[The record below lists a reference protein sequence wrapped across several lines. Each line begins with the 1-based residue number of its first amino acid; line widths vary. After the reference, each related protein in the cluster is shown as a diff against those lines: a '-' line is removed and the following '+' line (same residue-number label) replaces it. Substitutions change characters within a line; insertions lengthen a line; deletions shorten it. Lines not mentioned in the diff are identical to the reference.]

1 MDKMA
6 DVLGRAGAWCGQNK
20 YLSAIKNAFQNF
32 MPLTIAGA
40 IGVLWCNVLVNETTG
55 LGMFFKPIMALDFL
69 NPAFQAVNF
78 CTISCITVGITLG
91 IAQEIGVWNMGAEK
105 AGYIPG
111 LVGLAAWL
119 SVTNTVQSAG
129 LISVTSKAGKGLGT
143 ILDFAKLPKGATV
156 GTITAINGNEL
167 GATGLF
173 TGMIVGILAVELFC
187 FFEKQDALKIKMPE
201 QVPPGVARA
210 FEVLVP
216 ATLTLIITACIGSAC
231 YKFTGLYLNDVIKN
245 GIQGPLG
252 AVGATIPGVMI
263 IYLVIMLFWLVG
275 IHGNNMLSAVKEALF
290 TPLALENVEAF
301 NKHETPKNIINMYFL
316 QMTGEFGGSG
326 VTIGLVIAI
335 MIFGKR
341 EDNKAIATLSLVP
354 GLFNINETVTFGI
367 PMVLNPILGIP
378 FVVAP
383 LVTIIIGYVLTVIGF
398 CPVACLTVPWTTP
411 PIVFGFLA
419 TGANVMGAVTQA
431 ILIVAST
438 VIYTPF
444 LISYEK
450 YQNKQAAEA

>member
-1 MDKMA
+1 MDKIA

-40 IGVLWCNVLVNETTG
+40 IGVLWCNVIVNESTG
-55 LGMFFKPIMALDFL
+55 LGIFFKPIMALDFL

-78 CTISCITVGITLG
+78 CTISCITVGVTLG

-119 SVTNTVQSAG
+119 SVTNTSHVVEGAKDAFSG
-129 LISVTSKAGKGLGT
+129 ISS
-143 ILDFAKLPKGATV
+143 
-156 GTITAINGNEL
+156 NEL

-173 TGMIVGILAVELFC
+173 TGMIIGVLAVELFC
-187 FFEKQDALKIKMPE
+187 FFEKQDALKIKMPD
-201 QVPPGVARA
+201 QVPPGVSRA

-231 YKFTGLYLNDVIKN
+231 YNLTGLYLNDIIKN
-245 GIQGPLG
+245 SIQGPLG
-252 AVGATIPGVMI
+252 SLDATVPGI
-263 IYLVIMLFWLVG
+263 IILYLVIMLFWLVG
-275 IHGNNMLSAVKEALF
+275 IHGNNMVSAVKESIF

-301 NKHETPKNIINMYFL
+301 NRGQTPKNIINMYAI
-316 QMTGEFGGSG
+316 QMWGEIGGSG
-326 VTIGLVIAI
+326 CTLGLVIAI
-335 MIFGKR
+335 FIFSKR
-341 EDNKAIATLSLVP
+341 EDNRAIASLSLIP
-354 GLFNINETVTFGI
+354 GCFEINETVTFGI

-378 FVVAP
+378 FVLTPIV
-383 LVTIIIGYVLTVIGF
+383 LEIVGYILTVIGF
-398 CPVACLTVPWTTP
+398 CPVACLTVPWTCP
-411 PIVFGFLA
+411 PLIFGFLA
-419 TGANVMGAVTQA
+419 TGANIMGAVTQV
-431 ILIVAST
+431 ILIAISV

>member
-40 IGVLWCNVLVNETTG
+40 IGVLWCNVLVNDSTG
-55 LGMFFKPIMALDFL
+55 LGIFFKPIMALDFL

-78 CTISCITVGITLG
+78 CTISCITVGVTLG

-119 SVTNTVQSAG
+119 SVTNTSHVVEGAKDAFSG
-129 LISVTSKAGKGLGT
+129 ISS
-143 ILDFAKLPKGATV
+143 
-156 GTITAINGNEL
+156 NEL

-173 TGMIVGILAVELFC
+173 TGMIIGVLAVELFC
-187 FFEKQDALKIKMPE
+187 FFEKQDALKIKMPD
-201 QVPPGVARA
+201 QVPPGVSRA

-231 YKFTGLYLNDVIKN
+231 YNLTGLYLNDIIKN
-245 GIQGPLG
+245 SIQGPLG
-252 AVGATIPGVMI
+252 SLGATVPGI
-263 IYLVIMLFWLVG
+263 IILYLVIMLFWLVG
-275 IHGNNMLSAVKEALF
+275 IHGNNMVSAVKESIF

-301 NKHETPKNIINMYFL
+301 NRGQTPKNIINMYAI
-316 QMTGEFGGSG
+316 QMWGEIGGSG
-326 VTIGLVIAI
+326 CTLGLVIAI
-335 MIFGKR
+335 FIFSKR
-341 EDNKAIATLSLVP
+341 EDNRAIASLSLIP
-354 GLFNINETVTFGI
+354 GCFEINETVTFGI

-378 FVVAP
+378 FVFAC
-383 LVTIIIGYVLTVIGF
+383 LVTILVGYVLTVIGF

-411 PIVFGFLA
+411 PLVFGFLA
-419 TGANVMGAVTQA
+419 TGANIMGAVTQA
-431 ILIVAST
+431 ILIVVST

-444 LISYEK
+444 LIAYEK

>member
-40 IGVLWCNVLVNETTG
+40 VGVLWCNVLVNEKTG

-216 ATLTLIITACIGSAC
+216 ATITLIITACIGSAC
-231 YKFTGLYLNDVIKN
+231 YNLTGLYLNDVIKN

-263 IYLVIMLFWLVG
+263 IYVVIMLFWLVG

-290 TPLALENVEAF
+290 TPLALQNVEAF
-301 NKHETPKNIINMYFL
+301 NKGETPKNIINMYAL
-316 QMTGEFGGSG
+316 QMWGEFGGSG

-341 EDNKAIATLSLVP
+341 EDNKAIAGLSLVP

-383 LVTIIIGYVLTVIGF
+383 LITIIIGYVLTVIGF

-419 TGANVMGAVTQA
+419 CGASVMGAVTQA
-431 ILIVAST
+431 ILIVVST

>member
-6 DVLGRAGAWCGQNK
+6 DVLGRVGAWCGQNK

-40 IGVLWCNVLVNETTG
+40 IGVLWCNVLVNADTG
-55 LGMFFKPIMALDFL
+55 LGMFFKPIMILDFL
-69 NPAFQAVNF
+69 NPAFQAINF

-91 IAQEIGVWNMGAEK
+91 IAQEIGVWNMTAEK

-119 SVTNTVQSAG
+119 SVTNTSHV
-129 LISVTSKAGKGLGT
+129 V
-143 ILDFAKLPKGATV
+143 KGAKEAFT
-156 GTITAINGNEL
+156 GIASNEL

-173 TGMIVGILAVELFC
+173 TGMIIGILSVELFC
-187 FFEKQDALKIKMPE
+187 FFEKQDALKIKMPD

-210 FEVLVP
+210 FEVLIP
-216 ATLTLIITACIGSAC
+216 ATLTLIVTSCIGSAC
-231 YKFTGLYLNDVIKN
+231 YHLTGLYLNDVIKN

-252 AVGATIPGVMI
+252 SIGATIPGVLV
-263 IYLVIMLFWLVG
+263 IYLLLGLFWLVG
-275 IHGNNMLSAVKEALF
+275 IHGANMLAAVKESLF

-301 NKHETPKNIINMYFL
+301 SKGQTPKNVINMYFL
-316 QMTGEFGGSG
+316 QMCGEFSG
-326 VTIGLVIAI
+326 AGATLGLVIAI
-335 MIFGKR
+335 LIFSKR
-341 EDNKAIATLSLVP
+341 DDNKAIASLSLVP
-354 GLFNINETVTFGI
+354 GLFNINETVIFGI
-367 PMVLNPILGIP
+367 PLVLNPILGIP
-378 FVVAP
+378 FVITP
-383 LVTIIIGYVLTVIGF
+383 LINIVIGYILTIIGF

-411 PIVFGFLA
+411 PIIFGFLA
-419 TGANVMGAVTQA
+419 TGASIFGAITQA
-431 ILIVAST
+431 ILSVGSI

-450 YQNKQAAEA
+450 YQNKQAANI

>member
-1 MDKMA
+1 MDKIA

-40 IGVLWCNVLVNETTG
+40 IGVLWCNVIVNESTG
-55 LGMFFKPIMALDFL
+55 LGIFFKPIMALSFL

-78 CTISCITVGITLG
+78 CTISCITVGVTLG

-119 SVTNTVQSAG
+119 SVTNTSHMVDG
-129 LISVTSKAGKGLGT
+129 
-143 ILDFAKLPKGATV
+143 AKEAFTGVA
-156 GTITAINGNEL
+156 GNEL

-173 TGMIVGILAVELFC
+173 TGMIIGVLAVELFC
-187 FFEKQDALKIKMPE
+187 FFEKQDALKIKMPD

-216 ATLTLIITACIGSAC
+216 ATLTLIVTACIGSAC
-231 YKFTGLYLNDVIKN
+231 YNLTGLYLNDIIKN
-245 GIQGPLG
+245 SIQGPLG
-252 AVGATIPGVMI
+252 SLGATVPGLI
-263 IYLVIMLFWLVG
+263 ILYLVIMLFWLVG
-275 IHGNNMLSAVKEALF
+275 IHGNNMVSAVKESIF

-301 NKHETPKNIINMYFL
+301 NKGQTPKNIINMYAI
-316 QMTGEFGGSG
+316 QMWGEIGGSG
-326 VTIGLVIAI
+326 CTLGLVIAI
-335 MIFGKR
+335 FIFSKR
-341 EDNKAIATLSLVP
+341 EDNRAIASLSIVP
-354 GLFNINETVTFGI
+354 GCFEINETVTFGI

-378 FVVAP
+378 FVLTP
-383 LVTIIIGYVLTVIGF
+383 IILELVGYTLTVIGF
-398 CPVACLTVPWTTP
+398 CPVACLTVPWTCP
-411 PIVFGFLA
+411 PLIFGFLA
-419 TGANVMGAVTQA
+419 TGANIMGAVTQA
-431 ILIVAST
+431 ILIAISV

-450 YQNKQAAEA
+450 YQNKQAVEA

>member
-40 IGVLWCNVLVNETTG
+40 IGVLWCNVLVNDSTG
-55 LGMFFKPIMALDFL
+55 LGIFFKPIMALDFL

-78 CTISCITVGITLG
+78 CTISCITVGVTLG

-119 SVTNTVQSAG
+119 SVTNTSHVVEGAKDAFSG
-129 LISVTSKAGKGLGT
+129 ISS
-143 ILDFAKLPKGATV
+143 
-156 GTITAINGNEL
+156 NEL

-173 TGMIVGILAVELFC
+173 TGMIIGVLAVELFC
-187 FFEKQDALKIKMPE
+187 FFEKQDALKIKMPD
-201 QVPPGVARA
+201 QVPPGVSRA

-231 YKFTGLYLNDVIKN
+231 YNLTGLYLNDIIKN
-245 GIQGPLG
+245 SIQGPLG
-252 AVGATIPGVMI
+252 SLGATVPGI
-263 IYLVIMLFWLVG
+263 IILYLVIMLFWLVG
-275 IHGNNMLSAVKEALF
+275 IHGNNMVSAVKESIF

-301 NKHETPKNIINMYFL
+301 NRGQTPKNIINMYAI
-316 QMTGEFGGSG
+316 QMWGEIGGSG
-326 VTIGLVIAI
+326 CTLGLVIAI
-335 MIFGKR
+335 FIFSKR
-341 EDNKAIATLSLVP
+341 EDNRAIASLSLIP
-354 GLFNINETVTFGI
+354 GCFEINETVTFGI

-378 FVVAP
+378 FVLTPIV
-383 LVTIIIGYVLTVIGF
+383 LEIVGYILTVIGF
-398 CPVACLTVPWTTP
+398 CPVACLTVPWTCP
-411 PIVFGFLA
+411 PLIFGFLA
-419 TGANVMGAVTQA
+419 TGANIMGAVTQV
-431 ILIVAST
+431 ILIAISV

>member
-40 IGVLWCNVLVNETTG
+40 IGVLWCNVLVNDQTG
-55 LGMFFKPIMALDFL
+55 LGIFFKPIMALDFL

-119 SVTNTVQSAG
+119 SVTNTSHLVEG
-129 LISVTSKAGKGLGT
+129 
-143 ILDFAKLPKGATV
+143 AKDPFTGIA
-156 GTITAINGNEL
+156 ANEL

-173 TGMIVGILAVELFC
+173 TGMIIGVLAVELFC

-216 ATLTLIITACIGSAC
+216 ATLTLIVTACIGSAC
-231 YKFTGLYLNDVIKN
+231 YNLTGLYLNDVIKN
-245 GIQGPLG
+245 SIQGPLG
-252 AVGATIPGVMI
+252 AVGATIPGVII

-301 NKHETPKNIINMYFL
+301 NRHETPKNIINMYAL
-316 QMTGEFGGSG
+316 QMWGEFGGSG
-326 VTIGLVIAI
+326 VTLGLVIAI
-335 MIFGKR
+335 FIFGKR
-341 EDNKAIATLSLVP
+341 EDNKAIASLSIVP

-378 FVVAP
+378 FVFAP
-383 LVTIIIGYVLTVIGF
+383 IVTILVGYVLTVIGF
-398 CPVACLTVPWTTP
+398 CPVACLTVPWTCP
-411 PIVFGFLA
+411 PLIFGFLA
-419 TGANVMGAVTQA
+419 TGAQIMGAVTQA
-431 ILIVAST
+431 ILIVIST
-438 VIYTPF
+438 VIYLS
-444 LISYEK
+444 LIHI
-450 YQNKQAAEA
+450 

>member
-40 IGVLWCNVLVNETTG
+40 IGVLWCNVLVNADSG
-55 LGMFFKPIMALDFL
+55 LGMFWEPIMALE
-69 NPAFQAVNF
+69 VINF

-91 IAQEIGVWNMGAEK
+91 IAQEIGVWNMGAER

-119 SVTNTVQSAG
+119 SVTNTSHMVDG
-129 LISVTSKAGKGLGT
+129 
-143 ILDFAKLPKGATV
+143 AKEAFTGVA
-156 GTITAINGNEL
+156 GNEL

-173 TGMIVGILAVELFC
+173 TGMIIGVLSVELFC

-216 ATLTLIITACIGSAC
+216 ATITLIITACIGSAC
-231 YKFTGLYLNDVIKN
+231 YNLTGLYLNDVIKN
-245 GIQGPLG
+245 GVQGPLG
-252 AVGATIPGVMI
+252 AVGATVPGVMI

-275 IHGNNMLSAVKEALF
+275 IHGNNMVSAVKESIF
-290 TPLALENVEAF
+290 TPLALESVEKF
-301 NKHETPKNIINMYFL
+301 NRGEKTTNIINMYAI
-316 QMTGEFGGSG
+316 QMWGEIGGSG
-326 VTIGLVIAI
+326 CTLGLVIAI
-335 MIFGKR
+335 FIFSKR
-341 EDNKAIATLSLVP
+341 EDNKAIASLSLIP
-354 GLFNINETVTFGI
+354 GLFEINETVTFGI
-367 PMVLNPILGIP
+367 PFVLTSIVLEI
-378 FVVAP
+378 V
-383 LVTIIIGYVLTVIGF
+383 GYVLTVIGF

-431 ILIVAST
+431 ILIVVST
-438 VIYTPF
+438 VIYVPF